1 MQYGHELHCNG
12 ANYAIDMTLIIILFY
27 GYNEYDVQIE
37 ERCNLLANR
46 GVYTKEGKRIMQ

>member
-1 MQYGHELHCNG
+1 MQYGYELHCDG
-12 ANYAIDMTLIIILFY
+12 AKYAIDMTLIIILFY